1 MIFLNNRPVNVTQ
14 FPNNETKVDDKSIRQ
29 AIYVGLNSLT
39 LKYESDAD
47 LIQLLFVKKYLD
59 EANLTASLIIPYMP
73 YSRMDRSEDASVF
86 TLKYICEF
94 INSLNFASVTLLEPH
109 SDVAPALL
117 NRVKLV
123 FPTTKLLEV
132 AKSHMSFSDEDYI
145 FFPDAGAQKR
155 YSKLAIGQSS
165 LVGYKQRD
173 FQTGKITS
181 LELVGTLPTKPFKA
195 IIVDDLSSY
204 GGTFIAAAKELRKI
218 GATEIYLVVAHAE
231 KAILEGEIFKSELI
245 QKVFTTDSILDMD
258 DATERLV
265 VYSEKIFRT

>member
-1 MIFLNNRPVNVTQ
+1 MIFLNNAPVKVIQ

-29 AIYVGLNSLT
+29 AIYVGLNSIT

-59 EANLTASLIIPYMP
+59 EANLTASLTIPYMP

-94 INSLNFASVTLLEPH
+94 INSLNFTSVTLLEPH
-109 SDVAPALL
+109 SDVTPALL

-123 FPTTKLLEV
+123 FPTTKLLQV

-155 YSKLAIGQSS
+155 YSKMAGQNS

-181 LELVGTLPTKPFKA
+181 
-195 IIVDDLSSY
+195 
-204 GGTFIAAAKELRKI
+204 
-218 GATEIYLVVAHAE
+218 
-231 KAILEGEIFKSELI
+231 
-245 QKVFTTDSILDMD
+245 
-258 DATERLV
+258 
-265 VYSEKIFRT
+265 